1 MKLQLETYGRKYSV
15 ETQNDDLD
23 IEECFELFKG
33 LLVQATYNHKLIDT
47 YIIEL
52 ADELRLYPEN
62 S

>member
-33 LLVQATYNHKLIDT
+33 LLVQATYNQKLIDT

-52 ADELRLYPEN
+52 ADELRNED
-62 S
+62 